1 MTKFRLGRFGRCQP
15 VCRPAYHAEAV
26 CGHRAVTTRGAVH
39 CSELCAWPLQPN
51 IGLGKAVAP
60 DLPYVRQDVPDDS
73 EGPKVGGR
81 FARLARSRGLLATP
95 PASKGITAY
104 LPAVYAARTRMSR
117 AAVVFGVALALLLAL
132 IASDASADELTSQRA
147 RVKQQISKTKSELN
161 ESTKT
166 LSAAVVAVD
175 KAQNKLD
182 AATARLTTTRQELRV
197 AQTKDAHMA
206 TRLQQVRADLA
217 AAVAAVAD
225 GQARLDAQQ
234 AKAGQVIRDQYQQQ
248 TNLLPVAMLVDPDST
263 EDFQTRLQW
272 STTLFDSAQA
282 EIDRLIVLQR
292 QLNAARARQAELE
305 AEVAAARRE
314 AAANLKIK
322 KGLQAR
328 AAAQEASV
336 ARLLRQWK
344 SAEDAAA
351 TDVAQDKA
359 RYAELIKERT
369 SVERRIAARIAKAA
383 AERNRAAERAAAER
397 KRTAERKAA
406 QRSSKHS
413 NRPSPRRSMSS
424 AGHGFS
430 YPVPAH
436 ITSPFGM
443 RFHPVLRYWK
453 LHDGTDF
460 GAACGTPI
468 RAPRAGRVAERYYNA
483 GYGNRLMIDHGYL
496 GGRYVTT
503 GYNHASRYIV
513 RIGQRVQK
521 GQVIGY
527 VGSTGF
533 STGCHLH
540 LMVWLNGRLR
550 NPMTWF

>member
-1 MTKFRLGRFGRCQP
+1 
-15 VCRPAYHAEAV
+15 
-26 CGHRAVTTRGAVH
+26 
-39 CSELCAWPLQPN
+39 
-51 IGLGKAVAP
+51 VAP

-73 EGPKVGGR
+73 EAPKVGGR
-81 FARLARSRGLLATP
+81 FARLARSRGLLATS

-104 LPAVYAARTRMSR
+104 LSAVYAAGTRTLR
-117 AAVVFGVALALLLAL
+117 AAVVVGVASALALTLLGPQ
-132 IASDASADELTSQRA
+132 ASADELTTQRA
-147 RVKQQISKTKSELN
+147 RVKQQIAKTKTELN
-161 ESTKT
+161 ESTKE
-166 LSAAVVAVD
+166 LSAAIVEVD

-182 AATARLTTTRQELRV
+182 KAAARLTTTRQELRV
-197 AQTKDAHMA
+197 AQTKDALMA
-206 TRLQQVRADLA
+206 AKLQQARADLA
-217 AAVAAVAD
+217 AAVAAVVA

-234 AKAGQVIRDQYQQQ
+234 AKAGQVVRDQYQQQ
-248 TNLLPVAMLVDPDST
+248 TNLLPIALLVDPNSS
-263 EDFQTRLQW
+263 EDLQTRLQW
-272 STTLFDSAQA
+272 STTLFDTAQA
-282 EIDRLIVLQR
+282 EIDRLTLLQR
-292 QLNAARARQAELE
+292 QLSAARAQQAELE
-305 AEVAAARRE
+305 AKVAAARRE

-322 KGLQAR
+322 KGLEAR
-328 AAAQEASV
+328 AEAQEATV
-336 ARLLRQWK
+336 ARLLRQRK
-344 SAEDAAA
+344 TAEDVAA
-351 TDVAQDKA
+351 TDVAKDKA
-359 RYAELIKERT
+359 RYSELIKERA
-369 SVERRIAARIAKAA
+369 SVERRIATRIAKAA
-383 AERNRAAERAAAER
+383 AERKRAAERAER
-397 KRTAERKAA
+397 KRTAERKASQRSGSA
-406 QRSSKHS
+406 AKQSHRSRQPQRSSNHS
-413 NRPSPRRSMSS
+413 TMSS
-424 AGHGFS
+424 ASHGFS
-430 YPVPAH
+430 FPVPAR

-468 RAPRAGRVAERYYNA
+468 RAPRAGRVAERYYNV

-513 RIGQRVQK
+513 RVGQRVQK

>member
-1 MTKFRLGRFGRCQP
+1 MTKFRLGRLGRCQP

-73 EGPKVGGR
+73 EAPKVGGR

-217 AAVAAVAD
+217 AAVAAVAA

-248 TNLLPVAMLVDPDST
+248 TNLLPVALLVDPDST

-282 EIDRLIVLQR
+282 EIDRLTVLQR
-292 QLNAARARQAELE
+292 ELNAARARQAELE
-305 AEVAAARRE
+305 AEVAAARSE

-336 ARLLRQWK
+336 ARLLKQRK

-383 AERNRAAERAAAER
+383 AARKRAAERAAAER
-397 KRTAERKAA
+397 KRTAERKAG

-413 NRPSPRRSMSS
+413 NRPSPRRAMSS

-513 RIGQRVQK
+513 RVGQRVQK

>member
-1 MTKFRLGRFGRCQP
+1 M
-15 VCRPAYHAEAV
+15 A
-26 CGHRAVTTRGAVH
+26 
-39 CSELCAWPLQPN
+39 
-51 IGLGKAVAP
+51 
-60 DLPYVRQDVPDDS
+60 
-73 EGPKVGGR
+73 
-81 FARLARSRGLLATP
+81 
-95 PASKGITAY
+95 
-104 LPAVYAARTRMSR
+104 AVYAARNRTLRSVVVI
-117 AAVVFGVALALLLAL
+117 AVASALSVALLGPQAA
-132 IASDASADELTSQRA
+132 ADELTSRRA
-147 RVKQQISKTKSELN
+147 RVKQEIAKTKSELN

-206 TRLQQVRADLA
+206 TRLQQVRTDLA
-217 AAVAAVAD
+217 AAVAAVVA
-225 GQARLDAQQ
+225 GQARLDAQR
-234 AKAGQVIRDQYQQQ
+234 AKAGQVVRDQYQQQ
-248 TNLLPVAMLVDPDST
+248 TNLLPIALLVDPDSG
-263 EDFQTRLQW
+263 EDLQTRLQW

-282 EIDRLIVLQR
+282 EIDRLTVLQR
-292 QLNAARARQAELE
+292 QLDAARERQAELE
-305 AEVAAARRE
+305 AKAAAARRE

-322 KGLQAR
+322 KALEAR
-328 AAAQEASV
+328 AETQEATV
-336 ARLLRQWK
+336 GRLLKQQK
-344 SAEDAAA
+344 TAEDAAA
-351 TDVAQDKA
+351 ADVAQDKA
-359 RYAELIKERT
+359 RYAELIKERA
-369 SVERRIAARIAKAA
+369 SVERRIAARIAKV
-383 AERNRAAERAAAER
+383 AAER
-397 KRTAERKAA
+397 KRAAERKVALRS
-406 QRSSKHS
+406 RSSAKHS
-413 NRPSPRRSMSS
+413 SRPSTRRSSMSS

-430 YPVPAH
+430 FPVPAR

-460 GAACGTPI
+460 GAGCGTPI

-513 RIGQRVQK
+513 RVGQRVQK

>member
-1 MTKFRLGRFGRCQP
+1 ML
-15 VCRPAYHAEAV
+15 
-26 CGHRAVTTRGAVH
+26 
-39 CSELCAWPLQPN
+39 
-51 IGLGKAVAP
+51 
-60 DLPYVRQDVPDDS
+60 
-73 EGPKVGGR
+73 
-81 FARLARSRGLLATP
+81 
-95 PASKGITAY
+95 
-104 LPAVYAARTRMSR
+104 R
-117 AAVVFGVALALLLAL
+117 AAVVIAVASALSLALLGPHAY
-132 IASDASADELTSQRA
+132 ADELTTQRA
-147 RVKQQISKTKSELN
+147 KVKEQIAKTKSDLN

-175 KAQNKLD
+175 KAHNKLD
-182 AATARLTTTRQELRV
+182 VATARLTTTRQELRV
-197 AQTKDAHMA
+197 AQTKDAQMVA
-206 TRLQQVRADLA
+206 KLQQARADLA
-217 AAVAAVAD
+217 VAVAAVVA
-225 GQARLDAQQ
+225 GQARLEAQQ
-234 AKAGQVIRDQYQQQ
+234 AKAGQVVRDQYQKQ
-248 TNLLPVAMLVDPDST
+248 TNLLPIALLVDPDST
-263 EDFQTRLQW
+263 EDLQTRLQW
-272 STTLFDSAQA
+272 STTLFDTAQA
-282 EIDRLIVLQR
+282 EIDRLTLLQR
-292 QLNAARARQAELE
+292 QLNAARARQAEQE
-305 AEVAAARRE
+305 AKVAAARSE

-322 KGLQAR
+322 KGLEAR
-328 AAAQEASV
+328 AAAQEATV
-336 ARLLRQWK
+336 ARLLGQRK
-344 SAEDAAA
+344 TAEDAAA

-359 RYAELIKERT
+359 RYSELVKERA

-383 AERNRAAERAAAER
+383 AERKRA
-397 KRTAERKAA
+397 AERKAA
-406 QRSSKHS
+406 QRSRSTAKH
-413 NRPSPRRSMSS
+413 NHRSSHPGRSTHHSTMSS

-430 YPVPAH
+430 FPVAAH

-443 RFHPVLRYWK
+443 RFHPVLHYWK

-460 GAACGTPI
+460 GAGCGTPI

-513 RIGQRVQK
+513 RVGQRVQK

>member
-1 MTKFRLGRFGRCQP
+1 
-15 VCRPAYHAEAV
+15 
-26 CGHRAVTTRGAVH
+26 
-39 CSELCAWPLQPN
+39 
-51 IGLGKAVAP
+51 VAP
-60 DLPYVRQDVPDDS
+60 DLPYVRQDVPDS

>member
-1 MTKFRLGRFGRCQP
+1 
-15 VCRPAYHAEAV
+15 
-26 CGHRAVTTRGAVH
+26 
-39 CSELCAWPLQPN
+39 
-51 IGLGKAVAP
+51 VAP

-73 EGPKVGGR
+73 EAPKVGGR
-81 FARLARSRGLLATP
+81 FARLAKSRGLLAEP
-95 PASKGITAY
+95 SASKDMTAY
-104 LPAVYAARTRMSR
+104 LSAVYAARTRTLR
-117 AAVVFGVALALLLAL
+117 AAVVIAVASALSLALLGPHAY
-132 IASDASADELTSQRA
+132 ADELTTQRA
-147 RVKQQISKTKSELN
+147 KVKEQIAKTKSDLN

-182 AATARLTTTRQELRV
+182 AATARLTTTRQALRV
-197 AQTKDAHMA
+197 AQTKDTQIAA
-206 TRLQQVRADLA
+206 KLQQARANLA
-217 AAVAAVAD
+217 VAVAAVVA
-225 GQARLDAQQ
+225 GQARLEAQQ
-234 AKAGQVIRDQYQQQ
+234 AKAGQVVRDQYQKQ
-248 TNLLPVAMLVDPDST
+248 TNLLPIALLVDPDSS
-263 EDFQTRLQW
+263 EDLQTRLQW
-272 STTLFDSAQA
+272 STTLFDTAQA
-282 EIDRLIVLQR
+282 EIDRLTLLQR
-292 QLNAARARQAELE
+292 QLNAARARQAEQE
-305 AEVAAARRE
+305 AKFAAARSE

-322 KGLQAR
+322 KGLEAR
-328 AAAQEASV
+328 AAAQEATV
-336 ARLLRQWK
+336 ARLLGQRK
-344 SAEDAAA
+344 TAEDAAA
-351 TDVAQDKA
+351 TDVAKDKA
-359 RYAELIKERT
+359 RYSELVKERA
-369 SVERRIAARIAKAA
+369 SVERRIATRIAKAA
-383 AERNRAAERAAAER
+383 AERKRA
-397 KRTAERKAA
+397 AERKAA
-406 QRSSKHS
+406 QRSRSTAKHNHRS
-413 NRPSPRRSMSS
+413 SHPRRSTHHSTMSS

-430 YPVPAH
+430 FPVAAH

-443 RFHPVLRYWK
+443 RFHPVLHYWK

-460 GAACGTPI
+460 GAGCGTPI

-513 RIGQRVQK
+513 RVGQLVQK

>member
-1 MTKFRLGRFGRCQP
+1 
-15 VCRPAYHAEAV
+15 
-26 CGHRAVTTRGAVH
+26 VTTRGAVH
-39 CSELCAWPLQPN
+39 RSEPCAWSLQPN

-73 EGPKVGGR
+73 EAPKVGGR

-104 LPAVYAARTRMSR
+104 LPAVYAAGARVSR
-117 AAVVFGVALALLLAL
+117 AAVVFAVALALLLAM
-132 IASDASADELTSQRA
+132 IASDASADELTSQRT
-147 RVKQQISKTKSELN
+147 RVKQHIAKTKSELN

-217 AAVAAVAD
+217 AAVAAVAA
-225 GQARLDAQQ
+225 GQARLDSQQ

-248 TNLLPVAMLVDPDST
+248 TNLLPVALLVDPDST

-282 EIDRLIVLQR
+282 EIDRLTVLQR
-292 QLNAARARQAELE
+292 QLNAARERQAELE
-305 AEVAAARRE
+305 AAVAAARRE

-336 ARLLRQWK
+336 ARLLRQRK
-344 SAEDAAA
+344 SAEDDAA

-359 RYAELIKERT
+359 RYAELIKERA
-369 SVERRIAARIAKAA
+369 SVERRRIGSVRPNVRLRSDPRSRATGPVLDAPCRA
-383 AERNRAAERAAAER
+383 PATASPTRCRLASPHPSACASTRCCAIGSCMTVRISVLRAALQSGLPE
-397 KRTAERKAA
+397 
-406 QRSSKHS
+406 
-413 NRPSPRRSMSS
+413 P
-424 AGHGFS
+424 
-430 YPVPAH
+430 
-436 ITSPFGM
+436 
-443 RFHPVLRYWK
+443 
-453 LHDGTDF
+453 
-460 GAACGTPI
+460 
-468 RAPRAGRVAERYYNA
+468 
-483 GYGNRLMIDHGYL
+483 
-496 GGRYVTT
+496 
-503 GYNHASRYIV
+503 
-513 RIGQRVQK
+513 
-521 GQVIGY
+521 
-527 VGSTGF
+527 VGSPSGTTTSATATG
-533 STGCHLH
+533 
-540 LMVWLNGRLR
+540 
-550 NPMTWF
+550 

>member
-73 EGPKVGGR
+73 EAPKVGGR

>member
-1 MTKFRLGRFGRCQP
+1 
-15 VCRPAYHAEAV
+15 
-26 CGHRAVTTRGAVH
+26 
-39 CSELCAWPLQPN
+39 
-51 IGLGKAVAP
+51 VAP

-73 EGPKVGGR
+73 EAPEVGGR
-81 FARLARSRGLLATP
+81 FARLARGRVLLVKP
-95 PASKGITAY
+95 SASKGITAY
-104 LPAVYAARTRMSR
+104 LSAAYAARTRAVR
-117 AAVVFGVALALLLAL
+117 AAVVVAVASALSLALLGPHAY
-132 IASDASADELTSQRA
+132 ADELTAQRA
-147 RVKQQISKTKSELN
+147 KVKQQIAKTKSELN

-182 AATARLTTTRQELRV
+182 AASARLTATRQELGV
-197 AQTKDAHMA
+197 AQAKDAQMA
-206 TRLQQVRADLA
+206 TRLQQAQADLA
-217 AAVAAVAD
+217 AAVTAVAA

-234 AKAGQVIRDQYQQQ
+234 AKAGQVVRDQYQQQ
-248 TNLLPVAMLVDPDST
+248 SNLLPIALLVDPDSN
-263 EDFQTRLQW
+263 EDLQTRLQW
-272 STTLFDSAQA
+272 STTLFDTAQA
-282 EIDRLIVLQR
+282 QIDRLTLLQR
-292 QLNAARARQAELE
+292 ELNAARARQAEMK
-305 AEVAAARRE
+305 AKIAAARRE

-322 KGLQAR
+322 KGLETR
-328 AAAQEASV
+328 AAAQEATV
-336 ARLLRQWK
+336 GRLLRQRET
-344 SAEDAAA
+344 AEDAAA
-351 TDVAQDKA
+351 GEVAQDKA
-359 RYAELIKERT
+359 RYSELIKERA
-369 SVERRIAARIAKAA
+369 SVERRIAERIAKAA
-383 AERNRAAERAAAER
+383 AERKRAAERAAAER
-397 KRTAERKAA
+397 RRKAA
-406 QRSSKHS
+406 VHNHRSSH
-413 NRPSPRRSMSS
+413 PRRSAHHSTMST

-430 YPVPAH
+430 FPVAAH

-443 RFHPVLRYWK
+443 RFHPVLHYWK

-468 RAPRAGRVAERYYNA
+468 RAAHAGRVAERYYNA

-503 GYNHASRYIV
+503 GYNHASRYV
-513 RIGQRVQK
+513 VHVGQHVQK

>member
-1 MTKFRLGRFGRCQP
+1 MRR
-15 VCRPAYHAEAV
+15 
-26 CGHRAVTTRGAVH
+26 
-39 CSELCAWPLQPN
+39 SLQ
-51 IGLGKAVAP
+51 
-60 DLPYVRQDVPDDS
+60 
-73 EGPKVGGR
+73 
-81 FARLARSRGLLATP
+81 
-95 PASKGITAY
+95 
-104 LPAVYAARTRMSR
+104 
-117 AAVVFGVALALLLAL
+117 
-132 IASDASADELTSQRA
+132 
-147 RVKQQISKTKSELN
+147 
-161 ESTKT
+161 
-166 LSAAVVAVD
+166 VD

-206 TRLQQVRADLA
+206 TRLQQARADLA
-217 AAVAAVAD
+217 AAVAAVVA

-234 AKAGQVIRDQYQQQ
+234 AKAGQVVRDQYQQQ
-248 TNLLPVAMLVDPDST
+248 TNLLPIALLVDPDSS
-263 EDFQTRLQW
+263 EDLQTRLQW

-282 EIDRLIVLQR
+282 EIDRLTVLQR

-305 AEVAAARRE
+305 AKVAAARRE

-322 KGLQAR
+322 KGLEAR
-328 AAAQEASV
+328 AEAQEATV
-336 ARLLRQWK
+336 ARLLRQRK
-344 SAEDAAA
+344 TAEDAAA

-359 RYAELIKERT
+359 RYSELIKERHRW
-369 SVERRIAARIAKAA
+369 SGASPRGLPRQQQSASGRRNERPQSGSGRPSARLAAIDR
-383 AERNRAAERAAAER
+383 R
-397 KRTAERKAA
+397 
-406 QRSSKHS
+406 RSS
-413 NRPSPRRSMSS
+413 NRPSSALSAHTMSS

-430 YPVPAH
+430 FPVPAH

-513 RIGQRVQK
+513 RVGQRVQK

>member
-1 MTKFRLGRFGRCQP
+1 MLRSII
-15 VCRPAYHAEAV
+15 VV
-26 CGHRAVTTRGAVH
+26 
-39 CSELCAWPLQPN
+39 
-51 IGLGKAVAP
+51 AVASA
-60 DLPYVRQDVPDDS
+60 LS
-73 EGPKVGGR
+73 LTLLGPQ
-81 FARLARSRGLLATP
+81 
-95 PASKGITAY
+95 
-104 LPAVYAARTRMSR
+104 
-117 AAVVFGVALALLLAL
+117 
-132 IASDASADELTSQRA
+132 ASADELTSRRA
-147 RVKQQISKTKSELN
+147 RVKQEIAKTKSELN

-166 LSAAVVAVD
+166 LSAAAVAVD

-182 AATARLTTTRQELRV
+182 SATARLTKTRQELRV

-217 AAVAAVAD
+217 AAVAAVVA
-225 GQARLDAQQ
+225 GQARLDAQH
-234 AKAGQVIRDQYQQQ
+234 AKAGQVVRDQYQQQ
-248 TNLLPVAMLVDPDST
+248 TNLLPIALLVDPDSG

-282 EIDRLIVLQR
+282 EIDRLTVLQR
-292 QLNAARARQAELE
+292 QLDAARARQAELE
-305 AEVAAARRE
+305 AKVAAARRE

-322 KGLQAR
+322 KGLEAR
-328 AAAQEASV
+328 AEAQEATV
-336 ARLLRQWK
+336 ARLLKQQK
-344 SAEDAAA
+344 TAEDAAA
-351 TDVAQDKA
+351 ADVAQDKA
-359 RYAELIKERT
+359 RYAELIKERA
-369 SVERRIAARIAKAA
+369 SVERRLAARIAKAA
-383 AERNRAAERAAAER
+383 AERKRA
-397 KRTAERKAA
+397 AERKAA
-406 QRSSKHS
+406 QRSRSATKHS
-413 NRPSPRRSMSS
+413 SRPSTRRSSMSS

-430 YPVPAH
+430 FPVPAR

-453 LHDGTDF
+453 LHDGTDL
-460 GAACGTPI
+460 GAGCGTPI

-483 GYGNRLMIDHGYL
+483 GYGNRLMIDHGYIR
-496 GGRYVTT
+496 GRYVTT

-513 RIGQRVQK
+513 RVGQRVHK

>member
-1 MTKFRLGRFGRCQP
+1 
-15 VCRPAYHAEAV
+15 
-26 CGHRAVTTRGAVH
+26 
-39 CSELCAWPLQPN
+39 
-51 IGLGKAVAP
+51 VAP

-73 EGPKVGGR
+73 EAPKVGGR

-147 RVKQQISKTKSELN
+147 RVKQQIAKTKSELS

-166 LSAAVVAVD
+166 LSAAAVAVD

-182 AATARLTTTRQELRV
+182 AASARLTTTRQELRV
-197 AQTKDAHMA
+197 AQTNDTRMA
-206 TRLQQVRADLA
+206 TRLQRVRADLA
-217 AAVAAVAD
+217 AAVAAVAA

-248 TNLLPVAMLVDPDST
+248 TNLLPVALLVDPDST
-263 EDFQTRLQW
+263 EDLQTRLQW

-282 EIDRLIVLQR
+282 EIDRLTVLQR

-305 AEVAAARRE
+305 VKVTAARRE

-322 KGLQAR
+322 KGLEAR
-328 AAAQEASV
+328 AAAQEATV
-336 ARLLRQWK
+336 ARLLRLRK
-344 SAEDAAA
+344 SAEDDAG

-383 AERNRAAERAAAER
+383 AERKRAAERATAER
-397 KRTAERKAA
+397 KRTAERKVA

-413 NRPSPRRSMSS
+413 NRPRARRTMSS

-430 YPVPAH
+430 YPVPGH

-468 RAPRAGRVAERYYNA
+468 RAPRSGRVAERYYNA
-483 GYGNRLMIDHGYL
+483 GYGNRLMIDHGHL

-513 RIGQRVQK
+513 RVGQRVHK